1 MHPESLYYDGP
12 AVVCSYCR
20 ATIRTSSDPDA
31 LVSHG
36 CCESCFAVEM
46 RKIEEYRQQRDAAR
60 AAAKK
65 NLPDIIS

>member
-1 MHPESLYYDGP
+1 MHPESFLYDGP
-12 AVVCSYCR
+12 KVVCAYCKM
-20 ATIRTSSDPDA
+20 TIRTSSDPDA
-31 LVSHG
+31 LISHG